1 MRKIVLAG
9 GSGQV
14 GNLLRRHFAAL
25 GDKVIVLT
33 RNPVSGNGLIQWD
46 GCILGDWTR
55 ELEGADLVVN
65 LCGRSVNCRYHAR
78 NRHAILASRIDTTR
92 ILREAIARA
101 EKTPRVWMN
110 ASTATIYRHALD
122 RDMDEQT
129 GEFGGDEM
137 DVPETWRFSM
147 DVARRWEEAFIEA
160 LTPGTRKI
168 ALRSAMTM
176 SPDRGG
182 VFDILLGLVRKGLG
196 GKQGSG
202 RQFVSWIH
210 EADFVAAIEYLLA
223 DVRFEGPVNLA
234 APNPLPNCEF
244 MNDLRKAYDI
254 SFGLPSSR
262 WMLEV
267 GALVLRT
274 ETELVLKSRRVV
286 PGKLLQAGFR
296 FQFPEWQEAARNLVL
311 LWKGQRNNG

>member
-25 GDKVIVLT
+25 GDKVIVMT
-33 RNPVSGNGLIQWD
+33 RNPASGDGFIQWD
-46 GCILGDWTR
+46 GRTLGDWTR

-65 LCGRSVNCRYHAR
+65 LCGRSVNCRYHSR
-78 NRHAILASRIDTTR
+78 NRQTILVSRIDTTR
-92 ILREAIARA
+92 ILGEAIERTEEA
-101 EKTPRVWMN
+101 PRVWMN
-110 ASTATIYRHALD
+110 ASTATIYRYALD

-129 GEFGGDEM
+129 GELGGDEL

-147 DVARRWEEAFIEA
+147 DVARRWEEAFAKA

-182 VFDILLGLVRKGLG
+182 VFDTLLGLVRKGLG
-196 GKQGSG
+196 GQQGSG

-210 EADFVAAIEYLLA
+210 EADFAAAIECLLA
-223 DVRFEGPVNLA
+223 DVRFEGPINLA

-244 MNDLRKAYDI
+244 MADLRKAYGI

-262 WMLEV
+262 WMLELA
-267 GALVLRT
+267 ALVLGT

-286 PGKLLQAGFR
+286 PGKLLQGGFR
-296 FQFPEWQEAARNLVL
+296 FEFPEWSEAARNLVL
-311 LWKGQRNNG
+311 HWKGQQNNG

>member
-14 GNLLRRHFAAL
+14 GNLLRKHFAAL

-33 RNPVSGNGLIQWD
+33 RNPVSGNGLVQWD
-46 GCILGDWTR
+46 GRTLGDWTR

-78 NRHAILASRIDTTR
+78 NRQAILASRIDTTR
-92 ILREAIARA
+92 ILGEAIARTEEA
-101 EKTPRVWMN
+101 PRVWMN

-129 GEFGGDEM
+129 GEIGGCEM
-137 DVPETWRFSM
+137 DVPETWRFSI
-147 DVARRWEEAFIEA
+147 DVARRWEEAFAEA

-176 SPDRGG
+176 SPDGGG
-182 VFDILLGLVRKGLG
+182 VFDTLLGLVRKGLG
-196 GKQGSG
+196 GKQGRG

-210 EADFVAAIEYLLA
+210 EADFVAAIECLLA
-223 DVRFEGPVNLA
+223 DVRFEGPINLA
-234 APNPLPNCEF
+234 SPNLLPNCEF
-244 MNDLRKAYDI
+244 MADLRKAYGI
-254 SFGLPSSR
+254 SFGLSSTH

-286 PGKLLQAGFR
+286 PGKLLQGGFR
-296 FQFPEWQEAARNLVL
+296 FEFPEWSKAARNLVL
-311 LWKGQRNNG
+311 LWKGQWNNG

>member
-14 GNLLRRHFAAL
+14 GNLLRKYFAAL

-129 GEFGGDEM
+129 GELGGDEM

-176 SPDRGG
+176 TPDRGG
-182 VFDILLGLVRKGLG
+182 VFDILLGLVRNGLG

>member
-33 RNPVSGNGLIQWD
+33 RNSVSGNGFVPWD
-46 GCILGDWTR
+46 GRTLGDWTR

-78 NRHAILASRIDTTR
+78 NRQTIFASRIDTTR
-92 ILREAIARA
+92 ILGEAIART
-101 EKTPRVWMN
+101 EEPPRVWMN
-110 ASTATIYRHALD
+110 ASTATIYRHAVD

-129 GEFGGDEM
+129 GELGGDEL

-147 DVARRWEEAFIEA
+147 DVARRWEEAFAEA

-176 SPDRGG
+176 SPDRVG

-196 GKQGSG
+196 GRQGSG
-202 RQFVSWIH
+202 KQFVSWIH
-210 EADFVAAIEYLLA
+210 EADFVAAIECLLA

-244 MNDLRKAYDI
+244 MADLRKAYDI

-286 PGKLLQAGFR
+286 PGKLLQGGFR
-296 FQFPEWQEAARNLVL
+296 FEFPEWSEAARNLVL
-311 LWKGQRNNG
+311 LWKGQQNHG